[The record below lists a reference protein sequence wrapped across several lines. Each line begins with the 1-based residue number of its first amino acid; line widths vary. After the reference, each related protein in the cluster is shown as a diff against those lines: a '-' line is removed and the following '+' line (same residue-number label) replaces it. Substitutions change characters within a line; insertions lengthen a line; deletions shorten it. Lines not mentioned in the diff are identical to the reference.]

1 MAALDGFREK
11 ADPIAR
17 KIQGT
22 PDQQLATQTKR
33 LEIREIMGT
42 KNMREIS
49 LKIARRSP
57 IDSHDCF
64 HRRRHA
70 ITLTLI

>member
-42 KNMREIS
+42 KEMREIT
-49 LKIARRSP
+49 LK
-57 IDSHDCF
+57 
-64 HRRRHA
+64 
-70 ITLTLI
+70 